1 MQAIKNCNNSNR
13 NTFLMQYII
22 MTVYILLTM
31 VLNGKFEAM
40 WGEHVT
46 VIFFQ
51 CFRFKVIHFI
61 DQDIKVSE
69 KLNNMKILAILYCF
83 KM

>member
-1 MQAIKNCNNSNR
+1 
-13 NTFLMQYII
+13 

-51 CFRFKVIHFI
+51 SFRFKVIHFI

-69 KLNNMKILAILYCF
+69 KLNNMKFWQFCTALRCKNRHSVVSDLR
-83 KM
+83 